1 MVLMFNISNGLIV
14 GLFYAL
20 MALGLALILMLNN
33 VVNFAHGGF
42 MTLGAYFAF
51 AVEQHFGFWA
61 GLITAPIAVGLL
73 GLAGERWL
81 IRPLYKR
88 PGHLYSLLL
97 TFGFAL
103 ILEDVTRSI
112 WGAQAVPFAIPDM
125 LNSPLSDTYFFI
137 TGYNVF
143 VIVVTAVAA
152 GSLFAL
158 LRFTRI
164 GIRIRAGMTDL
175 ETVSALGVNI
185 YGMRALNFGVGL
197 FLAGLAG
204 VMAAGRLGLDPT
216 MGQSLILPAFVAIIV
231 GGLGS
236 LPGAILGG
244 LLIGVAAGITST
256 YYPSASDAVIY
267 VIMAIVLIAMPRGLL
282 GEEGIGE

>member
-1 MVLMFNISNGLIV
+1 MVLLFNISNGLIV

-51 AVEQHFGFWA
+51 AIEQHFGFWA
-61 GLITAPIAVGLL
+61 GLVVAPVLIGAIGLL
-73 GLAGERWL
+73 GERWL

-88 PGHLYSLLL
+88 PGHLYTLLL

-103 ILEDVTRSI
+103 ILEDVSRSV
-112 WGAQAVPFAIPDM
+112 WGAQGVPFTIPDA
-125 LNSPLSDTYFFI
+125 LNSPLSDTYFFV

-143 VIVVTAVAA
+143 VAFVTAVAA

-175 ETVSALGVNI
+175 ETVSSLGVNI
-185 YGMRALNFGVGL
+185 YGLRALNFGLGL
-197 FLAGLAG
+197 LLAGLAG
-204 VMAAGRLGLDPT
+204 VMAAGRLGLTPT
-216 MGQSLILPAFVAIIV
+216 MGQSLILPAFVAVIV

-244 LLIGVAAGITST
+244 LLIGLAAGVTST
-256 YYPSASDAVIY
+256 FYPAGSDAVIY
-267 VIMAIVLIAMPRGLL
+267 VIMGIVLIALPRGLL

>member
-1 MVLMFNISNGLIV
+1 MVLLFNISNGLII

-42 MTLGAYFAF
+42 LTLGAYIAY
-51 AVEQHFGFWA
+51 AIEQHFGFWIGLLIA
-61 GLITAPIAVGLL
+61 PLIIGAFGLIS
-73 GLAGERWL
+73 ERWL
-81 IRPLYKR
+81 VRPLYRR
-88 PGHLYSLLL
+88 PGHLYSLLM
-97 TFGFAL
+97 TFGLAL
-103 ILEDVTRSI
+103 ILEDLSRSI
-112 WGAQAVPFAIPDM
+112 WGAQGLPFAIPTA
-125 LNSPLSDTYFFI
+125 LNSPLSTTYFFI

-143 VIVVTAVAA
+143 VAGVTAIAA
-152 GSLFAL
+152 AALFVM

-175 ETVSALGVNI
+175 ETVSSLGVNI
-185 YGMRALNFGVGL
+185 YGLRALNFGLGL
-197 FLAGLAG
+197 LLAGVAG

-216 MGQSLILPAFVAIIV
+216 MGQNLLLPAFVAIIV

-244 LLIGVAAGITST
+244 LLIGAAAGITST
-256 YYPSASDAVIY
+256 YYPAASDAVIY
-267 VIMAIVLIAMPRGLL
+267 VIMAIVLITMPRGLL

>member
-1 MVLMFNISNGLIV
+1 MVLLFNISNGLIV
-14 GLFYAL
+14 GLFYGL

-42 MTLGAYFAF
+42 MTLGAYVAF
-51 AVEQHFGFWA
+51 TVEQHFGFWA
-61 GLITAPIAVGLL
+61 GLAVAPVVIGVL
-73 GLAGERWL
+73 GLFGERLL
-81 IRPLYKR
+81 IRPIYKR

-103 ILEDVTRSI
+103 ILEDVSRSI
-112 WGAQAVPFAIPDM
+112 WGAQGAPFAIPDV
-125 LNSPLSDTYFFI
+125 LNSPLSTTYFFI

-143 VIVVTAVAA
+143 VVLVTAVAA
-152 GSLFAL
+152 GALFAL

-185 YGMRALNFGVGL
+185 YGLRSVNFGVGL

-204 VMAAGRLGLDPT
+204 VMAAGRLGLTPT

-244 LLIGVAAGITST
+244 LTIGIAAGITST
-256 YYPSASDAVIY
+256 YFPSASDAVIY
-267 VIMAIVLIAMPRGLL
+267 LIMGIVLIVMPRGFL

>member
-1 MVLMFNISNGLIV
+1 MVLLFNVSNGLIV
-14 GLFYAL
+14 GLFYGL

-42 MTLGAYFAF
+42 MTLGAYIAYTI
-51 AVEQHFGFWA
+51 EQRFGFWA
-61 GLITAPIAVGLL
+61 GLVVGPFAVGGL
-73 GLAGERWL
+73 GLLGERWL
-81 IRPLYKR
+81 IRPMYKR
-88 PGHLYSLLL
+88 PGHLYTLLL

-103 ILEDVTRSI
+103 ILEDVSRSI
-112 WGAQAVPFAIPDM
+112 WGAQGVPFAIPDL

-143 VIVVTAVAA
+143 VVFITGIAA
-152 GSLFAL
+152 GALFAL
-158 LRFTRI
+158 LRFTNI

-185 YGMRALNFGVGL
+185 YGLRALNFGVGL

-204 VMAAGRLGLDPT
+204 VLAAGRLGLDPT
-216 MGQSLILPAFVAIIV
+216 MGQSLVLPAFVAIIV

-256 YYPSASDAVIY
+256 YWAAASDAVIY
-267 VIMAIVLIAMPRGLL
+267 VIMGIVLIVMPRGLL

>member
-1 MVLMFNISNGLIV
+1 MVLLFNISNGLIV
-14 GLFYAL
+14 GMFYAL

-42 MTLGAYFAF
+42 MTLGAYLAF
-51 AVEQHFGFWA
+51 TIEQRFGFWT
-61 GLITAPIAVGLL
+61 GLAVAPLLVGGLGLL
-73 GLAGERWL
+73 GERWL

-88 PGHLYSLLL
+88 PGHLYTLLL

-103 ILEDVTRSI
+103 ILEDASRSI
-112 WGAQAVPFAIPDM
+112 WGAQAVQFVIPDI
-125 LNSPLSDTYFFI
+125 LNQPLSDTYFFV

-143 VIVVTAVAA
+143 VVLVTAIASAA
-152 GSLFAL
+152 LFAL

-175 ETVSALGVNI
+175 ETVSALGVDI
-185 YGMRALNFGVGL
+185 YGLRALNFGLGL
-197 FLAGLAG
+197 LLAGLAG
-204 VMAAGRLGLDPT
+204 VMAAGRLGLGPT
-216 MGQSLILPAFVAIIV
+216 MGQGLILPAFVATIV

-256 YYPSASDAVIY
+256 YYEAASDAVIY
-267 VIMAIVLIAMPRGLL
+267 VIMAIVLIVMPRGLL

>member
-1 MVLMFNISNGLIV
+1 MVLVFNVSNGLII

-42 MTLGAYFAF
+42 MTLGGYVAY

-61 GLITAPIAVGLL
+61 GLIVAPFAIGALGLL
-73 GLAGERWL
+73 GERWL
-81 IRPLYKR
+81 IRPLYRR

-97 TFGFAL
+97 TFGLAL
-103 ILEDVTRSI
+103 ILEDVSRSI
-112 WGAQAVPFAIPDM
+112 WGAQGLPFTIPDA
-125 LNSPLSDTYFFI
+125 LNSPLSTTYFFI

-143 VIVVTAVAA
+143 VVCVTAVAA
-152 GSLFAL
+152 AALFAM

-175 ETVSALGVNI
+175 ETVASLGVNI
-185 YGMRALNFGVGL
+185 YGMRALNFGFGL
-197 FLAGLAG
+197 LLAGLAG

-216 MGQSLILPAFVAIIV
+216 MGQNLILPAFVAIIV

-244 LLIGVAAGITST
+244 MLIGVAAGVTST
-256 YYPSASDAVIY
+256 YYPVASDAVIY
-267 VIMAIVLIAMPRGLL
+267 IIMGIVLILMPRGLL

>member
-1 MVLMFNISNGLIV
+1 MVLLFNISNGLII

-33 VVNFAHGGF
+33 TINFAHGGF
-42 MTLGAYFAF
+42 MTLGAYIAY
-51 AVEQHFGFWA
+51 AVETHFGFWA
-61 GLITAPIAVGLL
+61 GLVAAPIAIGAL
-73 GLAGERWL
+73 GLVGERWM
-81 IRPLYKR
+81 IRPLYRR

-97 TFGFAL
+97 TFGLAL
-103 ILEDVTRSI
+103 ILEDVSRSI
-112 WGAQAVPFAIPDM
+112 WGAQGLPFTIPDA
-125 LNSPLSDTYFFI
+125 LNSPLSTTYFFI

-143 VIVVTAVAA
+143 VVCVTASAA
-152 GSLFAL
+152 AALFAL

-185 YGMRALNFGVGL
+185 YGMRQLNFGLGL
-197 FLAGLAG
+197 LLAGVAG

-216 MGQSLILPAFVAIIV
+216 MGEGLILPAFVAIIV

-244 LLIGVAAGITST
+244 MLIGVAAGITST
-256 YYPSASDAVIY
+256 YYPAASDAVIY
-267 VIMAIVLIAMPRGLL
+267 LIMAIVLIVRPRGLM

>member
-1 MVLMFNISNGLIV
+1 MVLLFNISNGLIV
-14 GLFYAL
+14 GLFYGL

-42 MTLGAYFAF
+42 MTLGAYIAYTI
-51 AVEQHFGFWA
+51 EQRFGFWA
-61 GLITAPIAVGLL
+61 GLVVAPFAVGGL
-73 GLAGERWL
+73 GLLGERWL
-81 IRPLYKR
+81 IRPMYKR
-88 PGHLYSLLL
+88 PGHLYTLLL

-103 ILEDVTRSI
+103 ILEDVSRSI
-112 WGAQAVPFAIPDM
+112 WGAQGVPFAIPDL

-137 TGYNVF
+137 TG
-143 VIVVTAVAA
+143 IAA
-152 GSLFAL
+152 GALFAL
-158 LRFTRI
+158 LRFTNI

-185 YGMRALNFGVGL
+185 YGLRALNFGVGL

-204 VMAAGRLGLDPT
+204 VLAAGRLGLDPT
-216 MGQSLILPAFVAIIV
+216 MGQSLVLPAFVAIIV

-244 LLIGVAAGITST
+244 LLNGVAAGITST
-256 YYPSASDAVIY
+256 YWAAASDAVIY
-267 VIMAIVLIAMPRGLL
+267 VIMGIVLIVMPRGLL
-282 GEEGIGE
+282 GEEGVGE

>member
-1 MVLMFNISNGLIV
+1 MVLLFNISNGLII

-42 MTLGAYFAF
+42 MTLGAYVAF
-51 AVEQHFGFWA
+51 TVEQRFGFWA
-61 GLITAPIAVGLL
+61 GLIVAPIAIGGLGLL
-73 GLAGERWL
+73 GERWL
-81 IRPLYKR
+81 IRPLYRR
-88 PGHLYSLLL
+88 PGHLYTLLL

-103 ILEDVTRSI
+103 ILEDVSRSI
-112 WGAQAVPFAIPDM
+112 WGAQAVQFTIPDFM
-125 LNSPLSDTYFFI
+125 NSSLSDTYFFI

-143 VIVVTAVAA
+143 VVLVTAVAA
-152 GSLFAL
+152 GALFAL

-164 GIRIRAGMTDL
+164 GVRIRAGMTDL

-185 YGMRALNFGVGL
+185 YGLRALNFGVGL
-197 FLAGLAG
+197 FLAGVAG

-216 MGQSLILPAFVAIIV
+216 MGQGLILPAFVAIIV

-267 VIMAIVLIAMPRGLL
+267 VIMGIVLIVMPRGLL

>member
-1 MVLMFNISNGLIV
+1 MVLLFNISNGLIV

-42 MTLGAYFAF
+42 MTLGAYVAF
-51 AVEQHFGFWA
+51 TVEQHFGFWA
-61 GLITAPIAVGLL
+61 GLLVAPFVIGAL
-73 GLAGERWL
+73 GLFGERWL

-103 ILEDVTRSI
+103 ILEDVSRSI
-112 WGAQAVPFAIPDM
+112 WGAQGLPFAIPDA

-143 VIVVTAVAA
+143 VVIVTAVAA
-152 GSLFAL
+152 GALFAL

-164 GIRIRAGMTDL
+164 GVRIRAGMTDL

-185 YGMRALNFGVGL
+185 YGLRALNFGLGL

-216 MGQSLILPAFVAIIV
+216 MGQGLILPAFVAIIV

-256 YYPSASDAVIY
+256 YFASASDAVIY
-267 VIMAIVLIAMPRGLL
+267 LIMGVVLIFMPRGLL

>member
-1 MVLMFNISNGLIV
+1 MVLLFNISNGLIV

-42 MTLGAYFAF
+42 MTLGAYVAF
-51 AVEQHFGFWA
+51 TVEQHFGFWA
-61 GLITAPIAVGLL
+61 GLPVAPFVIGAL
-73 GLAGERWL
+73 GLFGERWL

-103 ILEDVTRSI
+103 ILEDVSRSI
-112 WGAQAVPFAIPDM
+112 WGAQGLPFAIPDA

-143 VIVVTAVAA
+143 VVIVTAVAA
-152 GSLFAL
+152 GALFAL

-164 GIRIRAGMTDL
+164 GVRIRAGMTDL

-185 YGMRALNFGVGL
+185 YGLRALNFGLGL

-216 MGQSLILPAFVAIIV
+216 MGQGLILPAFVAIIV

-256 YYPSASDAVIY
+256 YFASASDAVIY
-267 VIMAIVLIAMPRGLL
+267 LIMGVVLIFMPRGLL

>member
-1 MVLMFNISNGLIV
+1 MVLLFNISNGLII

-42 MTLGAYFAF
+42 MTLGAYIAF
-51 AVEQHFGFWA
+51 AIEQHFGFW
-61 GLITAPIAVGLL
+61 IGLL
-73 GLAGERWL
+73 VAPLILGVIGLLCERWL

-88 PGHLYSLLL
+88 PGHLYTLLL

-103 ILEDVTRSI
+103 ILEDLSRSV
-112 WGAQAVPFAIPDM
+112 WGAQAVQFDIPGV

-137 TGYNVF
+137 TGYSVF
-143 VIVVTAVAA
+143 VAVVTAVAA

-185 YGMRALNFGVGL
+185 YGLRALNFGLGL
-197 FLAGLAG
+197 LLAGVAG

-216 MGQSLILPAFVAIIV
+216 MGQGLILPAFVAIIV

-244 LLIGVAAGITST
+244 LVIGVAAGVTST
-256 YYPSASDAVIY
+256 YYPAGSDAVIY
-267 VIMAIVLIAMPRGLL
+267 VIMGIVLIVMPRGLL

>member
-1 MVLMFNISNGLIV
+1 MVLLFNISNGLII

-42 MTLGAYFAF
+42 LTLGAYIAY
-51 AVEQHFGFWA
+51 AIEQHFGFW
-61 GLITAPIAVGLL
+61 IGLL
-73 GLAGERWL
+73 IAPLIIGAFGLLSERWL
-81 IRPLYKR
+81 VRPLYRR
-88 PGHLYSLLL
+88 PGHLYSLLM
-97 TFGFAL
+97 TFGLAL
-103 ILEDVTRSI
+103 ILEDLSRSI
-112 WGAQAVPFAIPDM
+112 WGAQGLPFAIPTA
-125 LNSPLSDTYFFI
+125 LNSPLSTTYFFI

-143 VIVVTAVAA
+143 VAGVTAIAA
-152 GSLFAL
+152 AALFVM

-175 ETVSALGVNI
+175 ETVSSLGVNI
-185 YGMRALNFGVGL
+185 FGLRALNFGLGL
-197 FLAGLAG
+197 LLAGVAG

-216 MGQSLILPAFVAIIV
+216 MGQSLLLPAFVAIIV

-244 LLIGVAAGITST
+244 LLIGAAAGITST
-256 YYPSASDAVIY
+256 YYPAASDAVIY
-267 VIMAIVLIAMPRGLL
+267 VIMAIVLITMPRGLL

>member
-1 MVLMFNISNGLIV
+1 MVLLFNISNGLII

-42 MTLGAYFAF
+42 LTLGAYIAYTI
-51 AVEQHFGFWA
+51 EQHFGFW
-61 GLITAPIAVGLL
+61 VGLL
-73 GLAGERWL
+73 IAPLIIGAFGLVSERWL
-81 IRPLYKR
+81 VRPLYRR
-88 PGHLYSLLL
+88 PGHLYSLLM
-97 TFGFAL
+97 TFGLAL
-103 ILEDVTRSI
+103 ILEDLSRSI
-112 WGAQAVPFAIPDM
+112 WGAQGLPFAIPAA
-125 LNSPLSDTYFFI
+125 LNSPLSTTYFFI

-143 VIVVTAVAA
+143 VAGVTAIAA
-152 GSLFAL
+152 GALFVM

-175 ETVSALGVNI
+175 ETVSSLGVNI
-185 YGMRALNFGVGL
+185 FGLRALNFGLGL
-197 FLAGLAG
+197 LLAGVAG

-216 MGQSLILPAFVAIIV
+216 MGQSLLLPAFVAIIV

-244 LLIGVAAGITST
+244 LLIGAAAGITST
-256 YYPSASDAVIY
+256 YYPAASDAVIY
-267 VIMAIVLIAMPRGLL
+267 VIMAIVLITMPRGLL

>member
-1 MVLMFNISNGLIV
+1 MILLFNISNGLII
-14 GLFYAL
+14 GMFYAL

-42 MTLGAYFAF
+42 MTLGAYLAF
-51 AVEQHFGFWA
+51 SIEQHFGFWIGLVVA
-61 GLITAPIAVGLL
+61 PLLIGGLGLI
-73 GLAGERWL
+73 GERWL
-81 IRPLYKR
+81 IRPLYRR
-88 PGHLYSLLL
+88 PGHLYTLLL

-103 ILEDVTRSI
+103 ILEDVSRSI
-112 WGAQAVPFAIPDM
+112 WGAQAVQFTIPDM
-125 LNSPLSDTYFFI
+125 LNSPLSNTYFFI

-143 VIVVTAVAA
+143 LVTAVAA
-152 GSLFAL
+152 AALFAL

-185 YGMRALNFGVGL
+185 YGMRALNFGLGL
-197 FLAGLAG
+197 TLAGLAG
-204 VMAAGRLGLDPT
+204 VMAAGRLGLSPT
-216 MGQSLILPAFVAIIV
+216 MGQGLILPAFVAIIV

-244 LLIGVAAGITST
+244 LLIGVVAGITST
-256 YYPSASDAVIY
+256 YYAAASDAVIY
-267 VIMAIVLIAMPRGLL
+267 VMMAIVLITMPRGLL

>member
-42 MTLGAYFAF
+42 MTLGAYFAY
-51 AVEQHFGFWA
+51 AIEQHFGFWI
-61 GLITAPIAVGLL
+61 GLVVAPVLVGAIGLL
-73 GLAGERWL
+73 GERWL

-88 PGHLYSLLL
+88 PGHLYTLLL

-103 ILEDVTRSI
+103 ILEDVSRSI
-112 WGAQAVPFAIPDM
+112 WGAQGVPFTIPDA

-143 VIVVTAVAA
+143 VAAVTAVAA
-152 GSLFAL
+152 GALFAL

-185 YGMRALNFGVGL
+185 YGLRGLNFGLGL
-197 FLAGLAG
+197 LLAGLAG
-204 VMAAGRLGLDPT
+204 VMAAGRLGLTPT
-216 MGQSLILPAFVAIIV
+216 MGQSLILPAFVAVIV

-244 LLIGVAAGITST
+244 LLIGLAAGITST
-256 YYPSASDAVIY
+256 YYPAGSDAVIY
-267 VIMAIVLIAMPRGLL
+267 VIMGVVLIVLPRGLL

>member
-42 MTLGAYFAF
+42 MTLGAYLAY
-51 AVEQHFGFWA
+51 AIEQHFGFWI
-61 GLITAPIAVGLL
+61 GLLVAPVLIGLL

-88 PGHLYSLLL
+88 PGHLYTLLI

-103 ILEDVTRSI
+103 ILEDATRSI
-112 WGAQAVPFAIPDM
+112 WGAQGVPFTIPDA
-125 LNSPLSDTYFFI
+125 LNSPLSDTYFFV

-143 VIVVTAVAA
+143 VALVTAVAA
-152 GSLFAL
+152 GALFAL
-158 LRFTRI
+158 LRYTRI

-185 YGMRALNFGVGL
+185 YGLRALNFGLGL
-197 FLAGLAG
+197 ILAGLAG
-204 VMAAGRLGLDPT
+204 VMAAGRLGLTPT

-244 LLIGVAAGITST
+244 LLIGVAAGVTST
-256 YYPSASDAVIY
+256 YYPPGSDAVIY
-267 VIMAIVLIAMPRGLL
+267 VIMGIVLIALPRGLL

>member
-1 MVLMFNISNGLIV
+1 MVLLFNVSNGLII

-20 MALGLALILMLNN
+20 MALGLALILSLNN
-33 VVNFAHGGF
+33 VINFAHGGF
-42 MTLGAYFAF
+42 MTLGAYIAY
-51 AVEQHFGFWA
+51 AVETHFGFWA
-61 GLITAPIAVGLL
+61 GLLVAPLAIGGLGLL
-73 GLAGERWL
+73 GERWM
-81 IRPLYKR
+81 IRPLYRR

-97 TFGFAL
+97 TFGLAL
-103 ILEDVTRSI
+103 ILEDVSRSI
-112 WGAQAVPFAIPDM
+112 WGAQGLPFTIPEA
-125 LNSPLSDTYFFI
+125 LNSPLSTTYFFI
-137 TGYNVF
+137 TGYNDF
-143 VIVVTAVAA
+143 VACVTASAA
-152 GSLFAL
+152 VTLFAL
-158 LRFTRI
+158 LRFSRI

-185 YGMRALNFGVGL
+185 YGMRAMNFGLGL
-197 FLAGLAG
+197 LLAGVAG

-216 MGQSLILPAFVAIIV
+216 MGEGLILPAFVAIIV

-244 LLIGVAAGITST
+244 MLIGVAAGITAT

-267 VIMAIVLIAMPRGLL
+267 LMMAIVLIIRPRGLM

>member
-1 MVLMFNISNGLIV
+1 MVLLFNISNGLIV
-14 GLFYAL
+14 GLFYGL

-42 MTLGAYFAF
+42 MTLGAYLAYTI
-51 AVEQHFGFWA
+51 EQHFGFW
-61 GLITAPIAVGLL
+61 VGLAVAPVL
-73 GLAGERWL
+73 IGVVGLVCERWL

-88 PGHLYSLLL
+88 PGHLYTLLL
-97 TFGFAL
+97 TFGLAL
-103 ILEDVTRSI
+103 ILEDVSRSI
-112 WGAQAVPFAIPDM
+112 WGAQGVPFTIPDA
-125 LNSPLSDTYFFI
+125 LNSPLSDTYFFV

-143 VIVVTAVAA
+143 VAAVTAVAA
-152 GSLFAL
+152 GGLFAL

-175 ETVSALGVNI
+175 ETVSSLGVNI
-185 YGMRALNFGVGL
+185 YGLRALNFGLGL
-197 FLAGLAG
+197 ILAGLAG
-204 VMAAGRLGLDPT
+204 VMAAGRLGLTPT
-216 MGQSLILPAFVAIIV
+216 MGQSLILPAFVATIV

-256 YYPSASDAVIY
+256 YYPAGSDAVIY
-267 VIMAIVLIAMPRGLL
+267 VIMGIVLIALPRGLL